1 MDALDALST
10 ERPVLSTRLW
20 RFPRSTVPAAADTTE
35 DARRLVAQ
43 LPVLVRGGWSPSV
56 PLGAADAALRLE
68 AAVWELAARRDVRVE
83 PGSTAAEV
91 ARALAVR
98 GALAPPA
105 AEAVALVEQLLR
117 ADHPVDEPDRWRLA
131 ARLTAYVELRA
142 RFG

>member
-20 RFPRSTVPAAADTTE
+20 RSSRATDAAAPDTL
-35 DARRLVAQ
+35 DRARKLVAQ
-43 LPVLVRGGWSPSV
+43 LPVLVRGGWAPAVS
-56 PLGAADAALRLE
+56 LTTADAALRLE
-68 AAVWELAARRDVRVE
+68 AAVWELAYRRDVTVE
-83 PGSTAAEV
+83 PGSTATQV
-91 ARALAVR
+91 ARALAAR

-105 AEAVALVEQLLR
+105 AEAVVLVERVL
-117 ADHPVDEPDRWRLA
+117 ADDGVVDHVELCRVA